1 LTSTDFWTD
10 TTDMAYSF
18 YSNSTYSSVTSNNF
32 MCRAGVEYMPNF
44 DWSSMY
50 GLGGG
55 EVIGTAGYFSVGIAG
70 GASYFDNTYTTTDG
84 TLSFLAIVGSPTGF
98 SGMAEIDSASNEF
111 YLINSNMSSFSDYG
125 SVRYVTLYDNV
136 TFGVQWSRSE
146 TTPTAREVYEILWAK
161 WLGQY

>member
-1 LTSTDFWTD
+1 
-10 TTDMAYSF
+10 
-18 YSNSTYSSVTSNNF
+18 
-32 MCRAGVEYMPNF
+32 MPNF

-55 EVIGTAGYFSVGIAG
+55 EVIGTAGYFSVGVAG
-70 GASYFDNTYTTTDG
+70 GASYFDSTYTTADG
-84 TLSFLAIVGSPTGF
+84 TLSFLSLGATPSGL